1 MDYSELV
8 EALQR
13 NDEKSVNQIC
23 ADSLI
28 ILKKYLIA
36 RMGATSEDAED
47 AVQQMFEYLIPKIRD
62 DVIDNPGGLAKYMM
76 KAARHTYLNL
86 LRDYN
91 LNEHEE
97 LAEEPSIEE
106 KQMWNLVNEDRRQ
119 ILKYCIDKLKNHYRD
134 LVEFILKYPEA
145 DAKDVAEKFDIS
157 VNNAWQRKHRVI
169 KHLSSCAEEYQQK

>member
-13 NDEKSVNQIC
+13 NDRQSVNQIC
-23 ADSLI
+23 ADSLV

-36 RMGATSEDAED
+36 RMGATPENAED
-47 AVQQMFEYLIPKIRD
+47 AVQQMFEYLIPKIRE

-91 LNEHEE
+91 FNEYEE
-97 LAEEPSIEE
+97 LAEEPVVPENQI
-106 KQMWNLVNEDRRQ
+106 WNLINDDRKQ
-119 ILKYCIDKLKNHYRD
+119 ILKHCIDKLKAHYRS
-134 LVEFILKYPEA
+134 LVEFLLTYPEA
-145 DAKDVAEKFDIS
+145 DAADVAEKFDIS
-157 VNNAWQRKHRVI
+157 VNNAWQRRHRVI
-169 KHLSSCAEEYQQK
+169 KHLSSCAEEYSS

>member
-8 EALQR
+8 EALQS
-13 NDEKSVNQIC
+13 NDSKSVNQIC
-23 ADSLI
+23 EKSLI

-36 RMGATSEDAED
+36 RMGASPENAED
-47 AVQQMFEYLIPKIRD
+47 AVQQMFEYLIPKIRE

-91 LNEHEE
+91 LNEYEE
-97 LAEEPSIEE
+97 LAEEPGVDETQI
-106 KQMWNLVNEDRRQ
+106 WNLVNDDRKQ
-119 ILKYCIDKLKNHYRD
+119 ILRYCIDKLKNHYRA
-134 LVEFILKYPEA
+134 LVEFLFKYPEA

-157 VNNAWQRKHRVI
+157 VNNAWQRRHRVI
-169 KHLSSCAEEYQQK
+169 KHLSSCAEEYN